1 MKTIKSFIMLASL
14 VLLMIPIQMSA
25 QEDASDAKPCVV
37 LSMWDC
43 SEYCTGSQCYQFTN
57 NCTYKVKVTWKSK
70 QPSGKWI
77 SGDVYLDPDETS
89 TETYWCPYIEVTW
102 SYVKN

>member
-1 MKTIKSFIMLASL
+1 MKPITFF
-14 VLLMIPIQMSA
+14 VLLVTMILFMTPLKMSA
-25 QEDASDAKPCVV
+25 QEDVSDAKTCVV
-37 LSMWDC
+37 LTLKDC
-43 SEYCTGSQCYQFTN
+43 SEYCTGAQCYQFTN

-77 SGDVYLDPDETS
+77 SGDVYLDPGETS

-102 SYVKN
+102 SYVKA